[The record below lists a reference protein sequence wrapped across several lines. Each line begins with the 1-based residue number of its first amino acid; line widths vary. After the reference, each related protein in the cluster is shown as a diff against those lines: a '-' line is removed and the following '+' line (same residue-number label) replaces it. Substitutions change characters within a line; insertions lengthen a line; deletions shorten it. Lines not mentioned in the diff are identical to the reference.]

1 MRQVLA
7 ICTGVLAK
15 ALAAKK
21 DTVSAV
27 IRQQMYLAGK
37 AAVSMPMHGMVG
49 DHPRQLFPTITRPAL
64 PHVTA
69 QTVAACRVR

>member
-15 ALAAKK
+15 ALAE
-21 DTVSAV
+21 DEYPVSAV
-27 IRQQMYLAGK
+27 IRQQMYLAGNGE
-37 AAVSMPMHGMVG
+37 VPMPMHGMVG

-64 PHVTA
+64 SHVTA